1 VKGSNFQST
10 THLKASVDTMAE
22 VSEPLL
28 KQQQV
33 SSAEMGHSTP
43 IALSF
48 QSLVC
53 GWVIGL
59 FIQLS
64 TLNANYSIIS
74 VWDDDESARIS
85 SQDLL
90 ARSLVW
96 SVGISLVGGFLVALL
111 RWLSVVPM
119 AGIEHVGMEC
129 RLVIG
134 TLLGVC
140 VAWLA
145 TDIVIGVRAQIIY
158 STAILLLSMGWCS
171 FIVFVSTKAEP
182 RIQSLDTGA
191 SVQDVQV

>member
-1 VKGSNFQST
+1 MN
-10 THLKASVDTMAE
+10 ASVDTMAE

-33 SSAEMGHSTP
+33 SSAAMDHSTP
-43 IALSF
+43 IAFSLR
-48 QSLVC
+48 SLVC
-53 GWVIGL
+53 GWVIGVV
-59 FIQLS
+59 IQLS

-85 SQDLL
+85 SQELL

-111 RWLSVVPM
+111 RWLSVAPL
-119 AGIEHVGMEC
+119 ARIDTVGVEC
-129 RLVIG
+129 RIVIG

-158 STAILLLSMGWCS
+158 SAAILLLSMGWCS
-171 FIVFVSTKAEP
+171 FIVFVSTKAAS
-182 RIQSLDTGA
+182 RLQSLDTEA
-191 SVQDVQV
+191 SMQDDQV